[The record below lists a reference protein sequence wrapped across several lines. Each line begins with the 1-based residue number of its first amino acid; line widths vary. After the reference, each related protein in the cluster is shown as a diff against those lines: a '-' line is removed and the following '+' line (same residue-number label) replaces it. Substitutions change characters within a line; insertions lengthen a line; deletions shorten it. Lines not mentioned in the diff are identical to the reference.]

1 MTPALSGDGREES
14 MAEMKW
20 YQILGKRLW
29 LYGWCRKC
37 HRYSW
42 LHFRCPGW
50 YPRICITTRST

>member
-1 MTPALSGDGREES
+1 